1 MTAGP
6 FLFFAPL
13 NLPLGFGAV
22 ALAAECLEV
31 GVFVVVGAA
40 LVVDVVYVE
49 GAVCG
54 AACGALVA
62 VSVEYAAPGCGGDV
76 FRGVVPSHCHLRLFF
91 VPRSGREPAACVSGG
106 QVC

>member
-1 MTAGP
+1 MPAGA
-6 FLFFAPL
+6 FAFFAAVYFAA
-13 NLPLGFGAV
+13 GFCPVAV
-22 ALAAECLEV
+22 LAEDLEV
-31 GVFVVVGAA
+31 CVFVVVGAA

-76 FRGVVPSHCHLRLFF
+76 FRGVVPSHCHLRFLCALFQ
-91 VPRSGREPAACVSGG
+91 S
-106 QVC
+106 